1 MWAEPKISSSGQ
13 DLGADDIERCRISQ
27 DSNCTIYSHLF
38 VQSWQQL
45 QAVTGSWPAVLTKH
59 TSRTSLPV
67 RRLVKEVLFQSSR
80 PPGVWG
86 SSETLTSKRR
96 PRQGDGNTNGSW
108 RRKQG
113 VWALC
118 CMWCR
123 QFGSDNDKF
132 SVPTTNC
139 HCCNHNVRT

>member
-1 MWAEPKISSSGQ
+1 MSQSFGRSGQ
-13 DLGADDIERCRISQ
+13 DLGADGERRISR
-27 DSNCTIYSHLF
+27 DSNCTVYSHLF
-38 VQSWQQL
+38 RVGNSYRLL
-45 QAVTGSWPAVLTKH
+45 QTVGLLSSITKY

-113 VWALC
+113 GMGTMLYV
-118 CMWCR
+118 M
-123 QFGSDNDKF
+123 
-132 SVPTTNC
+132 
-139 HCCNHNVRT
+139 